1 MRSGFVAVIGR
12 PNAGKST
19 LINNIIGKK
28 IAITSNKPQTTRNII
43 HGIYNEE
50 DTQIVF
56 VDTPGI
62 HKPKHKLGKELNK
75 MSYFSIEDVDLILFV
90 VDITERIGGGDKFII
105 EKLKTQDKPVILIL
119 NKIDR
124 IPKLEILKFINEYK
138 DLYPFA
144 EIIPVSALKED
155 NKRLIEVFKKYLK
168 DSIKYYDEKDIT
180 NVSTSFLIGE
190 LVREKVL
197 NLTEEEVPHSVTC
210 MVEHIEYLKN
220 TVHINAAIIVDRD
233 NLKHIIIG
241 KQGSMI
247 KEIGMQARQDI
258 EKLLDKKV
266 FLELYVK
273 TLKNWRDREKYL
285 IELGFNLE

>member
-1 MRSGFVAVIGR
+1 MKSGFVAVIGR

-50 DTQIVF
+50 DTQIIF

-62 HKPKHKLGKELNK
+62 HKPKHKLGRELNK
-75 MSYFSIEDVDLILFV
+75 MSYFSMEDVDLILFV
-90 VDITERIGGGDKFII
+90 VDVKEGLGSGDHFII

-119 NKIDR
+119 NKIDQ
-124 IPKLEILKFINEYK
+124 IPKQDLLKHIVEYK
-138 DLYPFA
+138 DLYPFS

-155 NKRLIEVFKKYLK
+155 HHHLINIFKKYLK
-168 DSIKYYDEKDIT
+168 EDIKYYDEKDIT
-180 NVSTSFLIGE
+180 NVSTSFLISE
-190 LVREKVL
+190 FVREKVL

-210 MVEHIEYLKN
+210 MVEHIEHLKN
-220 TVHINAAIIVDRD
+220 VVHINVAIIVDRD

-241 KQGSMI
+241 KQGSKI
-247 KEIGMQARQDI
+247 KEIGMQARKDI
-258 EKLLDKKV
+258 ENLLDKKV

-285 IELGFNLE
+285 IELGFNIE

>member
-1 MRSGFVAVIGR
+1 MKSGFVAVIGR

-19 LINNIIGKK
+19 LVNNMIGKK
-28 IAITSNKPQTTRNII
+28 VAITSSKPQTTRNII

-75 MSYFSIEDVDLILFV
+75 MSYFSMEDVDLILFV
-90 VDITERIGGGDKFII
+90 VDITEKLGGGDQFII
-105 EKLKTQDKPVILIL
+105 DKLKTQNKPVMLIL

-124 IPKLEILKFINEYK
+124 IPKLKILEVIEQYK
-138 DLYPFA
+138 DLYPFV

-155 NKRLIEVFKKYLK
+155 NTRIIPIIKKYLK
-168 DSIKYYDEKDIT
+168 DSMKYYDEKDIT
-180 NVSTSFLIGE
+180 NVSTSFLIVE
-190 LVREKVL
+190 FIREKVL

-241 KQGSMI
+241 RQGSMI
-247 KEIGMQARQDI
+247 KEIGTEARKDI
-258 EKLLDKKV
+258 EQLLDKKV

-285 IELGFNLE
+285 IELGLHLE

>member
-1 MRSGFVAVIGR
+1 MKSGFVAVIGR

-19 LINNIIGKK
+19 LVNNMIGKK
-28 IAITSNKPQTTRNII
+28 VAITSSKPQTTRNII

-75 MSYFSIEDVDLILFV
+75 MSYFSMEDVDLILFV
-90 VDITERIGGGDKFII
+90 VDITEKLGGGDQFII
-105 EKLKTQDKPVILIL
+105 DKLKTQNKPVILIL

-124 IPKLEILKFINEYK
+124 IPKLKILEVIEQYN
-138 DLYPFA
+138 DLYPFV

-155 NKRLIEVFKKYLK
+155 NTRIIPIIKKYLK
-168 DSIKYYDEKDIT
+168 DSMKYYDEKDIT

-190 LVREKVL
+190 FIREKVL

-241 KQGSMI
+241 RQGSMI
-247 KEIGMQARQDI
+247 KEIGTQARQDI
-258 EKLLDKKV
+258 EQLLDKKV

-285 IELGFNLE
+285 IELGLHLE